1 MNHLK
6 IITNKNI
13 FLKRFKTNNILYKKK
28 YVLEIIDKETYL
40 KYLCKLKKDYYC
52 IIDTI
57 YKHIYI
63 INDEGIFINNNKI
76 IDNIQNNILEL
87 DKYSIKNNIMII
99 YLCDINSCAEPNL
112 KNVKKELVILNKQ
125 IYKKCKYLKISF
137 DIIEKTYSKKFKTYI
152 IIDNEYKLSLYYK
165 NKLIST
171 ILLLYNTY
179 DALEIRSNTVEK
191 YEGNKFNKLLRMIII
206 LLSSLIIC
214 KKFNI
219 IELYSQAVNP
229 ISAWLLINNFNT
241 VYSANSANSK
251 KYKTFSNTNKHL
263 ELKEFIWKAYKNGF
277 NFDIYIKLDKNNIKI
292 AKKLLKVLLSN
303 KIESINCL

>member
-1 MNHLK
+1 MYHLK

-13 FLKRFKTNNILYKKK
+13 FLKRFRTNNILYKKK

-40 KYLCKLKKDYYC
+40 KYLCKLNKDYFC
-52 IIDTI
+52 IIDTK
-57 YKHIYI
+57 YKHIFI
-63 INDEGIFINNNKI
+63 INNKGIFINNNKI

-99 YLCDINSCAEPNL
+99 YLADNYSCAEPNL
-112 KNVKKELVILNKQ
+112 KNVEKELVILNKQ
-125 IYKKCKYLKISF
+125 IYNKCKYLKISF

-171 ILLLYNTY
+171 ILLLYHTY

-214 KKFNI
+214 KKFDI

-241 VYSANSANSK
+241 VYSANSK
-251 KYKTFSNTNKHL
+251 KYEAFSNTNKHL
-263 ELKEFIWKAYKNGF
+263 KLKEFIWKAYKNGF